1 MGEDKKSVSSVK
13 NPNAVFVALGVV
25 AMVIL
30 AALLA
35 VWSHVGYHRPAAFTQ
50 SDHQVSSQSPSG
62 RGSVSENQQSGVPP
76 VKPVDTQNPS
86 ETPGNEDDPVSPVP
100 SVPSVPSVPPAVQ
113 PVDGSNV
120 NDGRDA
126 SVYIVQPGDTLSSIS
141 AVTGVSVDKIAQA
154 NSLIDVNCIYKDSAL
169 VIPSS

>member
-1 MGEDKKSVSSVK
+1 MGEDKKSISSVK

-35 VWSHVGYHRPAAFTQ
+35 VWSHVGYHRPATLAQ

-76 VKPVDTQNPS
+76 VKPVDTNKPQ
-86 ETPGNEDDPVSPVP
+86 TPGNEDDPAQPVHP
-100 SVPSVPSVPPAVQ
+100 VVPPAH
-113 PVDGSNV
+113 PVDGGTV
-120 NDGRDA
+120 NDGRGA

-141 AVTGVSVDKIAQA
+141 AATGVSVDKIAQA
-154 NSLIDVNCIYKDSAL
+154 NSLVDVNCIYKESAL
-169 VIPSS
+169 VIPSSQ

>member
-35 VWSHVGYHRPAAFTQ
+35 VWSHVGYHRPATLAQ

-62 RGSVSENQQSGVPP
+62 RGSVSENQQSGVSP
-76 VKPVDTQNPS
+76 VKPVDTQKPS
-86 ETPGNEDDPVSPVP
+86 ETPGNEDAPVSP
-100 SVPSVPSVPPAVQ
+100 VPSVPSVPPAVQ

-120 NDGRDA
+120 NDGSDA

-141 AVTGVSVDKIAQA
+141 AATGVSVDKIAQA
-154 NSLIDVNCIYKDSAL
+154 NSLVDVNRIYKESAL
-169 VIPSS
+169 VIPSSR

>member
-35 VWSHVGYHRPAAFTQ
+35 VWSHVGYHRPATLAQ

-76 VKPVDTQNPS
+76 VKPVDTQKPS
-86 ETPGNEDDPVSPVP
+86 ETPGDEKDPAQPVHP
-100 SVPSVPSVPPAVQ
+100 VVPPAH
-113 PVDGSNV
+113 PVDGGTV
-120 NDGRDA
+120 NDGRGA

-141 AVTGVSVDKIAQA
+141 AATGVSVDKIAQA
-154 NSLIDVNCIYKDSAL
+154 NSLVDVNCIYKESAL
-169 VIPSS
+169 VIPSSQ

>member
-1 MGEDKKSVSSVK
+1 MGEDKKSGSSLK
-13 NPNAVFVALGVV
+13 NLNAVFVALGAV
-25 AMVIL
+25 AVAILVALMV
-30 AALLA
+30 AW
-35 VWSHVGYHRPAAFTQ
+35 WSHIGYNRPATLTQ

-76 VKPVDTQNPS
+76 VKPVDTQKPS
-86 ETPGNEDDPVSPVP
+86 ETPGNENAPVSP
-100 SVPSVPSVPPAVQ
+100 VPSVPSVPPAVQ

-141 AVTGVSVDKIAQA
+141 AATGVSVDKIAQA
-154 NSLIDVNCIYKDSAL
+154 NSLVDVNRIYKESAL
-169 VIPSS
+169 VIPSSR

>member
-35 VWSHVGYHRPAAFTQ
+35 AWSHVGYNRPATLVQSQ
-50 SDHQVSSQSPSG
+50 SDQVSSQSPSG

-76 VKPVDTQNPS
+76 VKPVDTQKPS
-86 ETPGNEDDPVSPVP
+86 ETPGDEKDP
-100 SVPSVPSVPPAVQ
+100 VPPAVQ

-120 NDGRDA
+120 NDGSDA

-141 AVTGVSVDKIAQA
+141 AATGVSVDKIAQA
-154 NSLIDVNCIYKDSAL
+154 NSLVDVNCIYKESAL
-169 VIPSS
+169 VIPSSQ

>member
-35 VWSHVGYHRPAAFTQ
+35 VWSHVGYHRPATLAQ
-50 SDHQVSSQSPSG
+50 SDQVSSQSPSG

-76 VKPVDTQNPS
+76 VKPVDTQKLS
-86 ETPGNEDDPVSPVP
+86 ETPGDEKDP
-100 SVPSVPSVPPAVQ
+100 VPPAVQ

-120 NDGRDA
+120 NDGRGA

-141 AVTGVSVDKIAQA
+141 AATGVSVDKIAQA
-154 NSLIDVNCIYKDSAL
+154 NSLVDVNCIYKESAL
-169 VIPSS
+169 VIPSSQ

>member
-1 MGEDKKSVSSVK
+1 MGEDKKGVSSVK

-35 VWSHVGYHRPAAFTQ
+35 VWSHVGYHRPAALTQ

-76 VKPVDTQNPS
+76 VKPVDTQKPS
-86 ETPGNEDDPVSPVP
+86 ETPGDEKDPAQPVHP
-100 SVPSVPSVPPAVQ
+100 VVPPAH
-113 PVDGSNV
+113 PVDGGTV
-120 NDGRDA
+120 NDGRGA

-141 AVTGVSVDKIAQA
+141 AATGVSVDKIAQA
-154 NSLIDVNCIYKDSAL
+154 NSLVDVNCIYKESAL
-169 VIPSS
+169 VIPSSQ

>member
-35 VWSHVGYHRPAAFTQ
+35 VWSHVGYNRPATLAQ
-50 SDHQVSSQSPSG
+50 SNHQVSSQSPSG

-76 VKPVDTQNPS
+76 VKPVDTNKPQ
-86 ETPGNEDDPVSPVP
+86 TPGNEDDPAQPVHP
-100 SVPSVPSVPPAVQ
+100 VVPPAH
-113 PVDGSNV
+113 PVDGGTV
-120 NDGRDA
+120 NDGRGA

-141 AVTGVSVDKIAQA
+141 AATGVSVDKIAQA
-154 NSLIDVNCIYKDSAL
+154 NSLVDVNCIYKESAL
-169 VIPSS
+169 VIPSSQ

>member
-35 VWSHVGYHRPAAFTQ
+35 VWSHVGYHRPAALTQ

-76 VKPVDTQNPS
+76 VKPVDTNKPQ
-86 ETPGNEDDPVSPVP
+86 TPGNEDDPAQPVHP
-100 SVPSVPSVPPAVQ
+100 VVPPAH
-113 PVDGSNV
+113 PVDGGTV
-120 NDGRDA
+120 NDGRGA

-141 AVTGVSVDKIAQA
+141 AATGVSVDKIAQA
-154 NSLIDVNCIYKDSAL
+154 NSLVDVNCIYKESAL
-169 VIPSS
+169 VIPSSQ

>member
-35 VWSHVGYHRPAAFTQ
+35 VWSHVGYHRPAALTQ

-76 VKPVDTQNPS
+76 VKPVDTQKPS
-86 ETPGNEDDPVSPVP
+86 ETPGNDA
-100 SVPSVPSVPPAVQ
+100 PPAVQ
-113 PVDGSNV
+113 PVDGGIV
-120 NDGRDA
+120 NDGRGA
-126 SVYIVQPGDTLSSIS
+126 SIYIVQPGDTLSSIS
-141 AVTGVSVDKIAQA
+141 AATGVSVDKIAQA
-154 NSLIDVNCIYKDSAL
+154 NSLVDVNCIYKESAL
-169 VIPSS
+169 VIPSSQ

>member
-35 VWSHVGYHRPAAFTQ
+35 VWSHVGYNRPATLVQSQ
-50 SDHQVSSQSPSG
+50 SDQVSSQSPSG

-76 VKPVDTQNPS
+76 VKPVDTQKPS
-86 ETPGNEDDPVSPVP
+86 ETPGDEKDP
-100 SVPSVPSVPPAVQ
+100 VPPAVQ

-120 NDGRDA
+120 NDGRGA
-126 SVYIVQPGDTLSSIS
+126 SIYIVQPGDTLSSIS
-141 AVTGVSVDKIAQA
+141 AATGVSVDKIAQA
-154 NSLIDVNCIYKDSAL
+154 NSLVDVNCIYKESAL
-169 VIPSS
+169 VIPSSQ

>member
-30 AALLA
+30 TALLA
-35 VWSHVGYHRPAAFTQ
+35 VWSHVGYHRPATLAQ
-50 SDHQVSSQSPSG
+50 SDQVSSQSPSG

-76 VKPVDTQNPS
+76 VKPVDTQKPS
-86 ETPGNEDDPVSPVP
+86 ETPGDEKDP
-100 SVPSVPSVPPAVQ
+100 VPPAVQ

-120 NDGRDA
+120 NDGRGA
-126 SVYIVQPGDTLSSIS
+126 SIYIVQPGDTLSSIS
-141 AVTGVSVDKIAQA
+141 AATGVSVDKIAQA
-154 NSLIDVNCIYKDSAL
+154 NSLVDVNCIYKESAL
-169 VIPSS
+169 VIPSSQ

>member
-1 MGEDKKSVSSVK
+1 MGEDKKGVSSVK

-35 VWSHVGYHRPAAFTQ
+35 VWSHVGYNRPATLVQSQ
-50 SDHQVSSQSPSG
+50 SDQVSSQSPSG

-76 VKPVDTQNPS
+76 VKPVDTQKPS
-86 ETPGNEDDPVSPVP
+86 ETPGDEKDP
-100 SVPSVPSVPPAVQ
+100 VPPAVQ
-113 PVDGSNV
+113 PVDGGIV
-120 NDGRDA
+120 NDGRGA

-141 AVTGVSVDKIAQA
+141 AATGVSVDKIAQA
-154 NSLIDVNCIYKDSAL
+154 NSLIDVNCIYKESAL
-169 VIPSS
+169 VIPSSR

>member
-35 VWSHVGYHRPAAFTQ
+35 VWSHVGYHRPATLAQ
-50 SDHQVSSQSPSG
+50 SDQVSSQSPSG

-76 VKPVDTQNPS
+76 VKPVDTQKPS
-86 ETPGNEDDPVSPVP
+86 ETPGDEKDP
-100 SVPSVPSVPPAVQ
+100 VPPAVQ

-120 NDGRDA
+120 NDGRGA
-126 SVYIVQPGDTLSSIS
+126 SIYIVQPGDTLSSIS
-141 AVTGVSVDKIAQA
+141 AATGVSVDKIAQA
-154 NSLIDVNCIYKDSAL
+154 NSLVDVNRIYKESAL
-169 VIPSS
+169 VIPSSQ

>member
-35 VWSHVGYHRPAAFTQ
+35 VWSHVGYHRPATLAQ
-50 SDHQVSSQSPSG
+50 SDQVSSQSPSG

-76 VKPVDTQNPS
+76 VKPVDTQKPS
-86 ETPGNEDDPVSPVP
+86 ETPGDEKDP
-100 SVPSVPSVPPAVQ
+100 VPPAVQ

-120 NDGRDA
+120 NDGRGA
-126 SVYIVQPGDTLSSIS
+126 SIYIVQPGDTLSSIS
-141 AVTGVSVDKIAQA
+141 AATGVSVDKIAQA
-154 NSLIDVNCIYKDSAL
+154 NSLVDVNCIYKESAL
-169 VIPSS
+169 VIPSSQ

>member
-35 VWSHVGYHRPAAFTQ
+35 VWSHVGYHRPATLAQ

-76 VKPVDTQNPS
+76 VKPVDTQKPS
-86 ETPGNEDDPVSPVP
+86 ETPGNEDDPVSP
-100 SVPSVPSVPPAVQ
+100 VPSVPSVPPAVQ

-120 NDGRDA
+120 NDGRGA

-141 AVTGVSVDKIAQA
+141 AATGVSVDKIAQA
-154 NSLIDVNCIYKDSAL
+154 NSLVDVNRIYKDSAL
-169 VIPSS
+169 VIPLSR

>member
-1 MGEDKKSVSSVK
+1 MGEDKKGVSSVK

-35 VWSHVGYHRPAAFTQ
+35 AWSHVGYHRPAALTQ

-76 VKPVDTQNPS
+76 VKPVDTNKPQ
-86 ETPGNEDDPVSPVP
+86 TPGNEDDPAQPVHP
-100 SVPSVPSVPPAVQ
+100 VVPPAH
-113 PVDGSNV
+113 PVDGGTV
-120 NDGRDA
+120 NDGRGA

-141 AVTGVSVDKIAQA
+141 AATGVSVDKIAQA
-154 NSLIDVNCIYKDSAL
+154 NSLVDVNCIYKESAL
-169 VIPSS
+169 VIPSSQ

>member
-35 VWSHVGYHRPAAFTQ
+35 AWSHVGYNRPATLVQSQ
-50 SDHQVSSQSPSG
+50 SDQVSSQSPSG

-76 VKPVDTQNPS
+76 VKPVDTQKPS
-86 ETPGNEDDPVSPVP
+86 ETPGDEKDP
-100 SVPSVPSVPPAVQ
+100 VPPAVQ

-141 AVTGVSVDKIAQA
+141 AATGVSVDKIAQA
-154 NSLIDVNCIYKDSAL
+154 NSLIDVNCIYKESAL
-169 VIPSS
+169 VIPPSQ

>member
-35 VWSHVGYHRPAAFTQ
+35 VWSHVGYHRPATLAQ
-50 SDHQVSSQSPSG
+50 SDQVSSQSPSG

-76 VKPVDTQNPS
+76 VKPVDTQKPS
-86 ETPGNEDDPVSPVP
+86 ETPGDEKDPV
-100 SVPSVPSVPPAVQ
+100 VPPAH
-113 PVDGSNV
+113 PVDGGTV
-120 NDGRDA
+120 NDGRGA

-141 AVTGVSVDKIAQA
+141 AATGVSVDKIAQV
-154 NSLIDVNCIYKDSAL
+154 NSLVDVNCIYKESAL
-169 VIPSS
+169 VIPSSQ

>member
-1 MGEDKKSVSSVK
+1 MGEDKKSVSSLK

-35 VWSHVGYHRPAAFTQ
+35 VWSHVGYHRPATLAQ

-76 VKPVDTQNPS
+76 VKPVDTQKPS
-86 ETPGNEDDPVSPVP
+86 ETPGNE
-100 SVPSVPSVPPAVQ
+100 VPPAVQ
-113 PVDGSNV
+113 PVNGSDV

-141 AVTGVSVDKIAQA
+141 AATGVSVDKIAQA
-154 NSLIDVNCIYKDSAL
+154 NSLIDVNRIYKDSAL

>member
-25 AMVIL
+25 AIVIL

-35 VWSHVGYHRPAAFTQ
+35 VWSHVGYHRPATLAQ

-76 VKPVDTQNPS
+76 VKPVDTQKPS
-86 ETPGNEDDPVSPVP
+86 ETPGNDA
-100 SVPSVPSVPPAVQ
+100 PPAVQ
-113 PVDGSNV
+113 PVDGGIV
-120 NDGRDA
+120 NDGSDA

-141 AVTGVSVDKIAQA
+141 AATGVSVDKIAQA
-154 NSLIDVNCIYKDSAL
+154 NSLIDVNRIYKESAL
-169 VIPSS
+169 VIPSSR

>member
-1 MGEDKKSVSSVK
+1 MGEDKKGVSSVK

-35 VWSHVGYHRPAAFTQ
+35 VWSHVGYYRPAALTQ

-76 VKPVDTQNPS
+76 VKPVDTQKPS
-86 ETPGNEDDPVSPVP
+86 ETPGNEDDPVSP
-100 SVPSVPSVPPAVQ
+100 VPSVPSVPPAVQ

-120 NDGRDA
+120 NDGRGA

-141 AVTGVSVDKIAQA
+141 AATGVSVDKIAQA
-154 NSLIDVNCIYKDSAL
+154 NSLIDVNCIYKESAL

>member
-35 VWSHVGYHRPAAFTQ
+35 AWSHIGYNRPGPATLAQ

-76 VKPVDTQNPS
+76 VKPVDTQKPS
-86 ETPGNEDDPVSPVP
+86 ETPGDEKDP
-100 SVPSVPSVPPAVQ
+100 VPPAVQ

-141 AVTGVSVDKIAQA
+141 AATGVSVDKIAQA
-154 NSLIDVNCIYKDSAL
+154 NSLMDVNRIYKESAL
-169 VIPSS
+169 LIPSS

>member
-35 VWSHVGYHRPAAFTQ
+35 VWSHVGYHRPATLAQ
-50 SDHQVSSQSPSG
+50 SDQVSSQSPSG

-76 VKPVDTQNPS
+76 VKPVDTNKPQ
-86 ETPGNEDDPVSPVP
+86 TPGNEDDPAQPVHP
-100 SVPSVPSVPPAVQ
+100 VVPPAH
-113 PVDGSNV
+113 PVDGGTV
-120 NDGRDA
+120 NDGRGA
-126 SVYIVQPGDTLSSIS
+126 SIYIVQPGDTLSSIS
-141 AVTGVSVDKIAQA
+141 AATGVSVDKIAQA
-154 NSLIDVNCIYKDSAL
+154 NSLVDVNCIYKESAL
-169 VIPSS
+169 VIPSSQ

>member
-25 AMVIL
+25 AVAILFALMV
-30 AALLA
+30 A
-35 VWSHVGYHRPAAFTQ
+35 WSHIGYHRPATLAQ

-76 VKPVDTQNPS
+76 VKPVDTQKPS
-86 ETPGNEDDPVSPVP
+86 ETPGNEDAPVSP
-100 SVPSVPSVPPAVQ
+100 VPSVPSVPPAVQ

-141 AVTGVSVDKIAQA
+141 AATGVSVDKIAQA
-154 NSLIDVNCIYKDSAL
+154 NSLIDVNRIYKESAL
-169 VIPSS
+169 VIPSSR

>member
-35 VWSHVGYHRPAAFTQ
+35 VWSHVGYNRPATLVQSQ
-50 SDHQVSSQSPSG
+50 SDQVSSQSPSG

-76 VKPVDTQNPS
+76 VKPVDTQKPS
-86 ETPGNEDDPVSPVP
+86 ETPGDEKDP
-100 SVPSVPSVPPAVQ
+100 VPPAVQ

-141 AVTGVSVDKIAQA
+141 AATGVSVDKIAQV
-154 NSLIDVNCIYKDSAL
+154 NSLVDVNCIYKESAL
-169 VIPSS
+169 VIPSSQ